1 LVPRNPA
8 KESMMMTPHGAETL
22 IEADVTA
29 LEYCEAAWDACD
41 RELPAPDASVLSDLA
56 LDAIKHYGEHELP
69 LDARKA
75 VADEVK
81 RRFRAS
87 SDRVSDAL
95 AFAAL
100 TLPALGGGTTAWMLL
115 ST

>member
-1 LVPRNPA
+1 ML
-8 KESMMMTPHGAETL
+8 MTPHGAETL

-29 LEYCEAAWDACD
+29 LEYCEAAWDAHD
-41 RELPAPDASVLSDLA
+41 RGLPPPDASVLSDLA
-56 LDAIKHYGEHELP
+56 LEAIKHYGEQELP

-75 VADEVK
+75 VVDEVK

-100 TLPALGGGTTAWMLL
+100 TLPALAGGTTAWMLL
-115 ST
+115 SA

>member
-1 LVPRNPA
+1 
-8 KESMMMTPHGAETL
+8 MMTPHGAETL
-22 IEADVTA
+22 IEADITA
-29 LEYCEAAWDACD
+29 LEYCEAAWDAYD
-41 RELPAPDASVLSDLA
+41 RELPPPDASVLSDLA

-69 LDARKA
+69 LDAMKV

-100 TLPALGGGTTAWMLL
+100 TLPALAGGTTAWMLL